1 MKTSIKWSLS
11 SKIINGFCWS
21 FPFLMIPLFPSIYQ
35 YLILAGIGMGNLSTF
50 YFIKKY
56 SNIKNYEQF
65 IVGFISLFFI
75 PLAIYI
81 DNTLISNQ
89 NLAIIIS
96 RLMIAISYGI
106 GGMFA
111 LFSKEVDNIP

>member
-1 MKTSIKWSLS
+1 
-11 SKIINGFCWS
+11 
-21 FPFLMIPLFPSIYQ
+21 
-35 YLILAGIGMGNLSTF
+35 MGNLSTF
-50 YFIKKY
+50 YLIKKY

-65 IVGFISLFFI
+65 IVGMISIFFI

-81 DNTLISNQ
+81 DSALISNQ

-106 GGMFA
+106 GGIFA
-111 LFSKEVDNIP
+111 LVSTKVDNIQ